1 MALDDGFCKVSDFGL
16 GCIPFMA
23 GVRLWVCQEDRR
35 PYVDALWN
43 ARVSRARAH
52 PVQGTRQGCG
62 LVSLITPL
70 IASLIAPL
78 IATLIIDFSVV
89 APCDR
94 LSDRFSDLR
103 PLLSLTASLLWQVG
117 ARYPD
122 LRDVKRLPSLWRRE
136 PYGDVRPALIASDC
150 I

>member
-1 MALDDGFCKVSDFGL
+1 MTLDDGFCKVSDFGL
-16 GCIPFMA
+16 CCIPFMA

-70 IASLIAPL
+70 IASFIVRAPL
-78 IATLIIDFSVV
+78 DCLLH
-89 APCDR
+89 R
-94 LSDRFSDLR
+94 LSDLW
-103 PLLSLTASLLWQVG
+103 PLLSLTASLSWQVG
-117 ARYPD
+117 ARYLD
-122 LRDVKRLPSLWRRE
+122 LRDVKRLPSLWRR
-136 PYGDVRPALIASDC
+136 
-150 I
+150 

>member
-1 MALDDGFCKVSDFGL
+1 MILDDGFCKVSDFGL

-89 APCDR
+89 APS
-94 LSDRFSDLR
+94 LIASLIASLISDRFSLSRR
-103 PLLSLTASLLWQVG
+103 PFYGRWALGILIYEMLSG
-117 ARYPD
+117 FP
-122 LRDVKRLPSLWRRE
+122 
-136 PYGDVRPALIASDC
+136 PYGGESPMATCDQL
-150 I
+150 